1 MARGLRERGSTVIV
15 LEDLHWADEATLD
28 VVRMLARRLE
38 SVPVLLAATYRD
50 DSLDRRHPLRLVL
63 GELPSSRHV
72 IRLTLASLSAEA
84 VATLA
89 DPRTAP
95 YFIGRRAA
103 TRSSSRRFSLP
114 VAPNCRRPFAKPSS
128 RGQRASI
135 TRLGVCSTP
144 SPSYR
149 RAPSSTCCKR
159 LSTDTR
165 TVLTN
170 A

>member
-1 MARGLRERGSTVIV
+1 V

-72 IRLTLASLSAEA
+72 IHLTLAPLSAEA

-89 DPRTAP
+89 GPADGAVLHR
-95 YFIGRRAA
+95 RRAA
-103 TRSSSRRFSLP
+103 TRSSSRKFSLP
-114 VAPNCRRPFAKPSS
+114 AGQNCRRPFAKPSS
-128 RGQRASI
+128 LGQRAS
-135 TRLGVCSTP
+135 TTQLGVYSTP
-144 SPSYR
+144 SQSCHR
-149 RAPSSTCCKR
+149 VPSSTCCKR